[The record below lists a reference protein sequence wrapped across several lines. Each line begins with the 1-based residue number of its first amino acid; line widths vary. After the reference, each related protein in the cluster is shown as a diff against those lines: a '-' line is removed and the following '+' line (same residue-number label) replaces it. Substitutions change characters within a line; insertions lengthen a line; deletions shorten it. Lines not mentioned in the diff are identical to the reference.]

1 MHRSVLQLSVCA
13 AVVALLSGFAATQSA
28 LAHDVSSDSALAAAE
43 AGPDATLSLSGT
55 AVAAGVGFVW
65 GEGELDYN
73 GAPHAVD
80 ISGLTIVDVG
90 AAKISASGSVYHM
103 NRIEDFDG
111 TYTAFAAGATI
122 AGGGGV
128 AYLRNQNGVVIRI
141 DSTTTGLRF
150 NFSPSG
156 ITLKLR
162 S

>member
-1 MHRSVLQLSVCA
+1 MRRSVLQLGVCA
-13 AVVALLSGFAATQSA
+13 AVAAFLSGFASPQAA
-28 LAHDVSSDSALAAAE
+28 LAQDASDGAPAAAAA
-43 AGPDATLSLSGT
+43 AGPDATLSLSTT

-65 GEGELDYN
+65 GSGELDYN

-90 AAKISASGSVYHM
+90 AAKISASGSVYHLT
-103 NRIEDFDG
+103 RIADFDG
-111 TYTAFAAGATI
+111 TYTAFSAGATI
-122 AGGGGV
+122 AGGGGI

-156 ITLKLR
+156 ITLKLK

>member
-1 MHRSVLQLSVCA
+1 MRRSVLQLGVYA
-13 AVVALLSGFAATQSA
+13 AVAALFSGFAAPQAA
-28 LAHDVSSDSALAAAE
+28 LAHDASDGAPAAAE
-43 AGPDATLSLSGT
+43 ASPDATLSLSGT

-65 GEGELDYN
+65 GSGELDYN

-90 AAKISASGSVYHM
+90 VAKISASGSVYHLT
-103 NRIEDFDG
+103 RIEDFDG

-141 DSTTTGLRF
+141 DSTTAGLRF

-156 ITLKLR
+156 VTLKLK

>member
-1 MHRSVLQLSVCA
+1 MRKSVLQLGACA
-13 AVVALLSGFAATQSA
+13 AAAALLAGFVAPQAA
-28 LAHDVSSDSALAAAE
+28 LAHDTSDGAAAATA
-43 AGPDATLSLSGT
+43 AGPDATLSLSAT

-80 ISGLTIVDVG
+80 VTGLTIVDVG

-111 TYTAFAAGATI
+111 TYTAFSAGATI

-150 NFSPSG
+150 NFAAEG
-156 ITLKLR
+156 VTLKLK